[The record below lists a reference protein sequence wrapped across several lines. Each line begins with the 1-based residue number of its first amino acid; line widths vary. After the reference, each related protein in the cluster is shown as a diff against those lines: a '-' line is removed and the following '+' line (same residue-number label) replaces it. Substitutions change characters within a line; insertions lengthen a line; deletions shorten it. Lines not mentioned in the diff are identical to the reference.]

1 MNNQIEQGW
10 PVPILDKAIERKARI
25 AIRGA
30 FGQLG
35 ARLIGALGKQPDL
48 EATIGLVRR
57 DPTAELRGFA
67 TVEGNPN
74 LRLYTSDEGELGPLK
89 DLGFDAKLWRNKN
102 FDDIDLVIDTTPPG
116 KGADFAYRSRENNK
130 PIIVQSGEKGFGR
143 LVSPPLIAGGEGII
157 FEAGDCNVN
166 AISVIGSALWNILS
180 RVGVNILMQHGRF
193 FHGRLRDE
201 PVLSTYFVSG
211 KPTQEHLKHLFPSLD
226 LIVGEISQ
234 VPSLRYYTH
243 TYIMETADPVDAG
256 EVRELLDQHPRI
268 RCLPHATSTYDV
280 REFDNILR
288 AAGGARLP
296 PIVPIIIRG
305 GTPFEKSKTVEMIV
319 TIDSRRITVLPN
331 IDAARTLLWGIEPIE
346 SMRMTDAT
354 MHFAKSW

>member
-1 MNNQIEQGW
+1 MSNLIEQGW
-10 PVPILDKAIERKARI
+10 PKPILDKNKLDRKARI

-35 ARLIGALGKQPDL
+35 TRLIGALGKQLDL

-57 DPTAELRGFA
+57 DPTVELRGFA
-67 TVEGNPN
+67 AVEGHPD
-74 LRLYTSDEGELGPLK
+74 LQLFTTDESELGALK
-89 DLGFDAKLWRNKN
+89 DLGFNVGLWTNDHFR
-102 FDDIDLVIDTTPPG
+102 DVDLMIDTTPPG

-130 PIIVQSGEKGFGR
+130 PIIVQSGERGFGR

-166 AISVIGSALWNILS
+166 AISVVGSALSGILT

-201 PVLSTYFVSG
+201 PVISTYFVSG
-211 KPTQEHLKHLFPSLD
+211 KPTQEHLQHLFPILD
-226 LIVGEISQ
+226 LTVGNISQ

-243 TYIMETADPVDAG
+243 NFVMETADLVDAG
-256 EVRELLDQHPRI
+256 EVRDLLDKHPRI

-280 REFDNILR
+280 REYDNILR

-296 PIVPIIIRG
+296 PIVPIIVQG
-305 GTPFEKSKTVEMIV
+305 GTPFQKSKTVEMIV
-319 TIDSRRITVLPN
+319 TIDY
-331 IDAARTLLWGIEPIE
+331 
-346 SMRMTDAT
+346 
-354 MHFAKSW
+354 